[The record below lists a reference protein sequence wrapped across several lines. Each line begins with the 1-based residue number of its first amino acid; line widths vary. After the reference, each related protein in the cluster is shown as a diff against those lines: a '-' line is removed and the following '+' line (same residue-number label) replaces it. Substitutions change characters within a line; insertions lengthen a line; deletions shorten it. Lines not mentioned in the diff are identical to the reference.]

1 MLNVEGGPRPA
12 SPGVAGCSLCGTSM
26 APDAPRCPA
35 CGMYVT
41 VEPDGNVVASR
52 PVWAL
57 VGGFVVVYLLTLLVV
72 FLAR

>member
-1 MLNVEGGPRPA
+1 VLPV
-12 SPGVAGCSLCGTSM
+12 
-26 APDAPRCPA
+26 PA

>member
-1 MLNVEGGPRPA
+1 
-12 SPGVAGCSLCGTSM
+12 M
-26 APDAPRCPA
+26 APDASRCPA

-41 VEPDGNVVASR
+41 VEPEGNVVASR

>member
-1 MLNVEGGPRPA
+1 
-12 SPGVAGCSLCGTSM
+12 M
-26 APDAPRCPA
+26 APGAARCPS
-35 CGMYVT
+35 CGMFVA
-41 VEPDGNVVASR
+41 VEPEGNVVASR

>member
-1 MLNVEGGPRPA
+1 
-12 SPGVAGCSLCGTSM
+12 M
-26 APDAPRCPA
+26 APGATRCTS
-35 CGMYVT
+35 CGMFVT
-41 VEPDGNVVASR
+41 VEPEGNALASR